1 MQSVD
6 ISRLCR
12 RQIHLPVASSRLE
25 CSSNSSFTYASEFL
39 SRDMIR
45 ECDRKVAKVTRRRTE
60 RAAYCDARERVI
72 ITITPPNTGTGAI
85 A

>member
-12 RQIHLPVASSRLE
+12 REIHLPVE
-25 CSSNSSFTYASEFL
+25 NQPVKVQNETG
-39 SRDMIR
+39 
-45 ECDRKVAKVTRRRTE
+45 KVANVTRRRTD

-72 ITITPPNTGTGAI
+72 VTITPPNTGTGAI